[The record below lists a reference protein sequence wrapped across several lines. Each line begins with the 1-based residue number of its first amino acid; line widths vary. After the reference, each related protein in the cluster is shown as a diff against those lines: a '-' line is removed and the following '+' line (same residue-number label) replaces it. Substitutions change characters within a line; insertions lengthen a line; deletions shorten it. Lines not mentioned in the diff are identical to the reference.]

1 MTLALRR
8 RFLRCALLAGFTLLL
23 VPGFAA
29 AQGGVARPRI
39 AAQVDESRLME
50 LRGNMHPL
58 ARPQYDQGKAD
69 PSFQLE
75 RITMMFQPTT
85 AQQADLDALLAAQQ
99 NPTSPNFHKWLTPE
113 QYGERFGIAQSD
125 LKTVTAWLQ
134 AQGFA
139 IVEIPPSRNSIVF
152 NGTAAQVESALH
164 SEVHNY
170 TANGKKFYANSSEPS
185 VPAALAGIVLGF
197 RGLNNYP
204 LKPRALKSFGSSVQP
219 NFTSGSTGNHYLSP
233 ADFATIYDLNP
244 LYGGSPAIDG
254 TGQKIAIVGQS
265 NIQLT
270 DIATFRSLS
279 SLPPNVPTL
288 KLVTGSTDPGIVDG
302 DVIEA
307 SIDIEWAGAVAKN
320 ATIVYVY
327 STDAFASLDF
337 AIQQDLAPVVSV
349 SYGRCEATFSS
360 SELGARVAIAQ
371 QANAQGITIVS
382 ASGDGG
388 ATDCDGDNGNYPAIL
403 GLNVDVLAS
412 LPYVTGVGGTE
423 FNEGSG
429 VYWQATT
436 VPPPNGTDIVNS
448 ALSYIPEMAW
458 NDSLLQGN
466 LAAGGGGASS
476 IFGKPSW
483 QTGTGVPNDGVR
495 DVPDI
500 SVNASTAHVPY
511 LVCTQTHLT
520 PTAALTSSCQNGFRN
535 TDGSLALFGGTSFG
549 APTFAGILALVN
561 QKTASSGQGNV
572 NYILYPLAASSPTA
586 FHDIVTGDNTSP
598 CALLSQDCLDGNPI
612 GFSTGL
618 GYDQA
623 TGLGSFDAMN
633 LVNAWSSVSTSAGS
647 TPVLSSI
654 NPTSMSSGSGDFTL
668 TAMGSSF
675 APNAQILWNGSAAGV
690 TMLSGGTATSVKAT
704 ISHTLVAYGTT
715 ATVTVTDDASK
726 AGEASAAQMF
736 TVVSG
741 TPPANDNI
749 ANAIVIT
756 STNFTGTVD
765 NFAATTETTDPT
777 PPCVTGSTNP
787 RTKTVWW
794 SLTSTGASSVTVSTI
809 GSTYDTTLSVWT
821 GTPGS
826 LANVACNDNLS
837 APPVNAIHI
846 KQSQVTFLTAT
857 AATTYYIMVA
867 PFGPPET
874 GTDLGGKTVL
884 NVTNATLAPAA
895 PVITSG
901 IAATFIE
908 GVAGS
913 FRVTATGS
921 PAPTFTVTT
930 GNLPVGVS
938 LNSTTGAISG
948 IPAAGTASPY
958 PFTITATNGTA
969 PDATQMFTLTVNQV
983 AAISSANSTTFTV
996 GAPGT
1001 FTVTALG
1008 SPAPTLSE
1016 SGTLPSGITFT
1027 PSSGVLGGIPGAAT
1041 GGAYPITFT
1050 AHNVAGSDAIQ
1061 HFTLTVNQGAAITSA
1076 NSATFTVG
1084 SAGSFKVTG
1093 TGTPAPTFAEA
1104 GSLPTGVTFNTTT
1117 VVLSGTPAAGTATT
1131 YMITFTAHNGVGTD
1145 ATQSFTLTVLPAP
1158 TISLTPGTNPIPI
1171 SAPGQMGTSL
1181 ITVSGTNIPSAGDNV
1196 TLTCAVT
1203 ASPMGALNPPTC
1215 NAFGVPDSNFTAPNI
1230 INLTAANEST
1240 GGTATMTVSTTPKT
1254 SAVFR
1259 PTSRPLGP
1267 NWFLV
1272 SEVGAFIAC
1281 FLLLGISAQK
1291 RRGLVLLA
1299 MLIFAVMA
1307 VGTSCG
1313 SASNI
1318 SINGNLGTTPG
1329 MYTITVTATP
1339 VSGATQKTTMT
1350 VNVQ

>member
-1 MTLALRR
+1 
-8 RFLRCALLAGFTLLL
+8 

-29 AQGGVARPRI
+29 AQGSVARPRI
-39 AAQVDESRLME
+39 AAQVDEGRLME
-50 LRGNMHPL
+50 LRGNLHPL
-58 ARPQYDQGKAD
+58 ARPQYDQGKVDA
-69 PSFQLE
+69 SFQLE
-75 RITMMFQPTT
+75 RITMIFQPTT

-125 LKTVTAWLQ
+125 LKKVTAWLQ
-134 AQGFA
+134 ALGFA

-197 RGLNNYP
+197 RGLNNFP

-219 NFTSGSTGNHYLSP
+219 SFTVGGTSTHYLSP
-233 ADFATIYDLNP
+233 GDFATIYDLNP
-244 LYGGSPAIDG
+244 LYNSSPAIDG
-254 TGQKIAIVGQS
+254 TGQKIAIAGQS
-265 NIQLT
+265 DIVAS
-270 DIATFRSLS
+270 DIATFRTLS
-279 SLPPNVPTL
+279 SLPANVPQ
-288 KLVTGSTDPGIVDG
+288 KVLVTAANPGVVDG
-302 DVIEA
+302 DVQES

-320 ATIVYVY
+320 ATIIFVY
-327 STDAFASLDF
+327 SNNGAFDSLF
-337 AIQQDLAPVVSV
+337 YTITNNLAPVISI
-349 SYGRCEATFSS
+349 SYGGCEPSFSTSDFSTF
-360 SELGARVAIAQ
+360 VAMAQ

-382 ASGDGG
+382 ATGDGG
-388 ATDCDGDNGNYPAIL
+388 GTDCDGDLGNYPAIL
-403 GLNVDVLAS
+403 GLNVDVPAS

-423 FNEGSG
+423 FNEGNG
-429 VYWQATT
+429 VYWQSS
-436 VPPPNGTDIVNS
+436 NTDLVSS

-458 NDSLLQGN
+458 NDSLVQGG

-476 IFGKPSW
+476 IFAKPSW
-483 QTGTGVPNDGVR
+483 QTGTGVPSDGAR

-500 SVNASTAHVPY
+500 SVNASTFHVPY
-511 LVCTQTHLT
+511 LVCSPIPATTT
-520 PTAALTSSCQNGFRN
+520 PSCQNGFHN
-535 TDGSLALFGGTSFG
+535 STSDLALNVFGGTSFG

-598 CALLSQDCLDGNPI
+598 CALFSRDCLDGNPI

-623 TGLGSFDAMN
+623 TGLGSFDATN
-633 LVNAWSSVSTSAGS
+633 LVNAWSSISTPAGS

-654 NPTSMSSGSGDFTL
+654 NPTSTSSGSADFTL

-675 APNAQILWNGSAAGV
+675 AANAQILWNGSAAGV
-690 TMLSGGTATSVKAT
+690 TMQSGGTATSVKAT

-715 ATVTVTDDASK
+715 AMVTVTDDASK
-726 AGEASAAQMF
+726 AGEASAAQTF

-741 TPPANDNI
+741 TPPVNDNI
-749 ANAIVIT
+749 AQAIAIT
-756 STNFTGTVD
+756 SSNYTGTVD
-765 NFAATTETTDPT
+765 NSAATTETTDPLT
-777 PPCVTGSTNP
+777 LPCATGSTNP

-794 SLTSTGASSVTVSTI
+794 SLPSTGAASVTVSTI

-826 LANVACNDNLS
+826 LTNVACNDDIS
-837 APPVNAIHI
+837 AGVIR
-846 KQSQVTFLTAT
+846 QSLVTFSTAT
-857 AATTYYIMVA
+857 GNTNYYIMVA
-867 PFGPPET
+867 PFGPPDT
-874 GTDLGGKTVL
+874 GADLLGGKTVL

-901 IAATFIE
+901 IAATFTE

-921 PAPTFTVTT
+921 PAPTFTAT
-930 GNLPVGVS
+930 GNLPAGVL

-958 PFTITATNGTA
+958 PITITATNGTA
-969 PDATQMFTLTVNQV
+969 PNATQMLTLTVNRI
-983 AAISSANSTTFTV
+983 AAINSANSATFIV

-1050 AHNVAGSDAIQ
+1050 AHNAAGSDAIQ
-1061 HFTLTVNQGAAITSA
+1061 HFTLTVNQGPAITSA
-1076 NSATFTVG
+1076 NNTTFTVG
-1084 SAGSFKVTG
+1084 TAGSFTVTA
-1093 TGTPAPTFAEA
+1093 TGTPAPTFAES
-1104 GSLPTGVTFNTTT
+1104 GSLPTGVTLNTTT
-1117 VVLSGTPAAGTATT
+1117 GVLSGTPAASTAAT
-1131 YMITFTAHNGVGTD
+1131 YPITFTAHNGVGAD
-1145 ATQSFTLTVLPAP
+1145 ATQSFALTVLPAP
-1158 TISLTPGTNPIPI
+1158 VISLTPGTNPITI
-1171 SAPGQMGTSL
+1171 SAASHMGTSL
-1181 ITVSGTNIPSAGDNV
+1181 ITVSGTNIVSPDNV

-1203 ASPMGALNPPTC
+1203 ASPAGAVYPPTC
-1215 NAFGVPDSNFTAPNI
+1215 SFSGSPASNFTAPNI
-1230 INLTAANEST
+1230 INLTAST
-1240 GGTATMTVSTTPKT
+1240 TTGNATMTVSTTPKT
-1254 SAVFR
+1254 AAVFR
-1259 PTSRPLGP
+1259 PTNRPLGP
-1267 NWFLV
+1267 SWFLV
-1272 SEVGAFIAC
+1272 SEAGAFIAC
-1281 FLLLGISAQK
+1281 LFLLGISAQK
-1291 RRGLVLLA
+1291 RRGVVLLA
-1299 MLIFAVMA
+1299 MLIFAVLA

-1313 SASNI
+1313 SAYSGG
-1318 SINGNLGTTPG
+1318 SGGNPGTTAG
-1329 MYTITVTATP
+1329 MYTITVTAAP
-1339 VSGATQKTTMT
+1339 ASGATQTTAIT

>member
-1 MTLALRR
+1 
-8 RFLRCALLAGFTLLL
+8 
-23 VPGFAA
+23 
-29 AQGGVARPRI
+29 
-39 AAQVDESRLME
+39 
-50 LRGNMHPL
+50 MHPL
-58 ARPQYDQGKAD
+58 ARPQYDQGKVD

-75 RITMMFQPTT
+75 RITMMFQPTAT
-85 AQQADLDALLAAQQ
+85 QQADLDALLASQQ
-99 NPTSPNFHKWLTPE
+99 NSTSPNFHKWLTPE
-113 QYGERFGIAQSD
+113 QYGERFGIVLSD
-125 LKTVTAWLQ
+125 LKKVTAWLQ

-139 IVEIPPSRNSIVF
+139 IVEVPPSRNSIVF

-164 SEVHNY
+164 SEIHNY
-170 TANGKKFYANSSEPS
+170 IANGKKFYANSSEPS
-185 VPAALAGIVLGF
+185 VPAALAGVVLGF
-197 RGLNNYP
+197 RGLNNFP
-204 LKPRALKSFGSSVQP
+204 LKPRSLKSFGSSVQP
-219 NFTSGSTGNHYLSP
+219 NFTSGSTGNHFLSP
-233 ADFATIYDLNP
+233 GDFATIYDLNP

-265 NIQLT
+265 NIKPS

-279 SLPPNVPTL
+279 SLPANVPTVT
-288 KLVTGSTDPGIVDG
+288 LVPGSTDPGIVDG
-302 DVIEA
+302 DVVEA
-307 SIDIEWAGAVAKN
+307 SLDIEWAGAVAKN
-320 ATIVYVY
+320 ATIEYVY
-327 STDAFASLDF
+327 STDAFASLLY
-337 AIQQDLAPVVSV
+337 AIQQNLAPVVSV
-349 SYGRCEATFSS
+349 SYGACEATFSS
-360 SELGARVAIAQ
+360 SDFSVLVAMAQ

-388 ATDCDGDNGNYPAIL
+388 ATDCDGDNGTYPAIL

-423 FNEGSG
+423 FNDGNG

-448 ALSYIPEMAW
+448 ALSYIPEIAW
-458 NDSLLQGN
+458 NDSLIQGS

-476 IFGKPSW
+476 FFAKPSW
-483 QTGTGVPNDGVR
+483 QTGTGVPNDGAR
-495 DVPDI
+495 DVPDV
-500 SVNASTAHVPY
+500 SLNASTAHVSY

-535 TDGSLALFGGTSFG
+535 TDGSLTLFGGTSFG
-549 APTFAGILALVN
+549 APAFAGVLALVN

-586 FHDIVTGDNTSP
+586 FHDITTGDNTSP
-598 CALLSQDCLDGNPI
+598 CALFSQDCLDGNPI

-623 TGLGSFDAMN
+623 TGLGSVDATN
-633 LVNAWSSVSTSAGS
+633 LVNTWSSISTSGGS
-647 TPVLSSI
+647 TPVLSLISPATI
-654 NPTSMSSGSGDFTL
+654 SSGSVDFTL
-668 TAMGSSF
+668 TATGTNF
-675 APNAQILWNGSAAGV
+675 AANAQILWNGSAAGV
-690 TMLSGGTATSVKAT
+690 TMQSGGTATSVKAT

-726 AGEASAAQMF
+726 AGEASAAQTF

-741 TPPANDNI
+741 TPPPNDNV
-749 ANAIVIT
+749 ASAIVIT

-777 PPCVTGSTNP
+777 PPCVTGSTDP

-821 GTPGS
+821 GMPGS
-826 LANVACNDNLS
+826 PMNVACNDDLS

-857 AATTYYIMVA
+857 ATTTYYIMVA

-874 GTDLGGKTVL
+874 GNDLGGKTVL

-901 IAATFIE
+901 IAATFTE

-921 PAPTFTVTT
+921 PAPTFAVTT

-938 LNSTTGAISG
+938 LNSTTGAVSG

-958 PFTITATNGTA
+958 PITITATNGTA
-969 PDATQMFTLTVNQV
+969 PDATQIFTLTVNQV
-983 AAISSANSTTFTV
+983 AAINSANSTTFTV
-996 GAPGT
+996 GTAGSFP
-1001 FTVTALG
+1001 VTALG

-1016 SGTLPSGITFT
+1016 SGALPSGVTFT
-1027 PSSGVLGGIPGAAT
+1027 SGTGVLGGTPGPGT
-1041 GGAYPITFT
+1041 GGAYPIKFT
-1050 AHNVAGSDAIQ
+1050 AHNAAGSDAIQ
-1061 HFTLTVNQGAAITSA
+1061 NFTLTVNQGAAVTSA
-1076 NSATFTVG
+1076 TSTTFTVG
-1084 SAGSFKVTG
+1084 SAGSFTVTG
-1093 TGTPAPTFAEA
+1093 TGTPAPTFTEA

-1117 VVLSGTPAAGTATT
+1117 AVLSGTPAAGTAAT
-1131 YMITFTAHNGVGTD
+1131 YMITFTAHNGVGAD
-1145 ATQSFTLTVLPAP
+1145 ASQSFTLTVLPAP
-1158 TISLTPGTNPIPI
+1158 IISLTPGTNPIPI
-1171 SAPGQMGTSL
+1171 SAAGQMGTSL
-1181 ITVSGTNIPSAGDNV
+1181 MTVTGTNIPGAGDNV
-1196 TLTCAVT
+1196 TLTCVVT
-1203 ASPMGALNPPTC
+1203 ASPAGAVYPPTC
-1215 NAFGVPDSNFTAPNI
+1215 NAFGVPDMAFTAPNI
-1230 INLTAANEST
+1230 INLTTLTTT
-1240 GGTATMTVSTTPKT
+1240 GNATMTVSTTPKT
-1254 SAVFR
+1254 SAVFQ

-1272 SEVGAFIAC
+1272 SEVGGFIAC
-1281 FLLLGISAQK
+1281 FFLLGISAQK
-1291 RRGLVLLA
+1291 RRSPVLLA

-1313 SASNI
+1313 SAYSGGGG
-1318 SINGNLGTTPG
+1318 GNPGTTLGT
-1329 MYTITVTATP
+1329 YTITVTATP
-1339 VSGATQKTTMT
+1339 ASGAAQTTTIT
-1350 VNVQ
+1350 VKVGP